1 MQTLTKD
8 HLFVSDEDMKEPYR
22 RRRDEDKTSVAW
34 GQRKLFLTELAFMNI
49 FWDNVK
55 IPNPI
60 VVYAGAAPGTHIPF
74 LLELYP
80 EIAEL
85 HLYDPRDFSVSLKGN
100 SKIHVYQEYF
110 TDETAK
116 KWAEQRDKVLFIS
129 DIRTADYTV
138 AESLDQNEEQIM
150 QDLVMQETWYKIM
163 QPARAMLKFR
173 LPYPGGTRP
182 VQMQYLNGHVMR
194 QPWAP
199 QTSTETRL
207 IPFNSTQPTEPTAS
221 NQINQRTWNC
231 KDYEEQMFYL
241 NAIVRETFKFDCCKD
256 KVWSNQSELTDDF
269 DSAVEIYLWTEYLIK
284 RGSDTSQITPEQ
296 IQILSS
302 LLTTKLNEGKPK
314 KDTLK
319 FLRSNPRA
327 IKERNFARTQGRGSG
342 YGRGYDKGKSNGRGR
357 GRGNQRK

>member
-85 HLYDPRDFSVSLKGN
+85 HLYDPRDFSASLKGN

-116 KWAEQRDKVLFIS
+116 KWSEHKDKVLFIS

-207 IPFNSTQPTEPTAS
+207 IPYTST
-221 NQINQRTWNC
+221 QINQRTWNC

-241 NAIVRETFKFDCCKD
+241 NAIVRETFKFDCCKS
-256 KVWSNQSELTDDF
+256 KEWQSQSELTDDF
-269 DSAVEIYLWTEYLIK
+269 DSAVEIYHWTEYLIK
-284 RGSDTSQITPEQ
+284 RGSKVETITPEQ
-296 IQILSS
+296 IQILSA

-327 IKERNFARTQGRGSG
+327 IKERNFARTQGNGQG
-342 YGRGYDKGKSNGRGR
+342 YGRGSKSNGRGR
-357 GRGNQRK
+357 AGRQRK

>member
-1 MQTLTKD
+1 MITLTRD
-8 HLFVSDEDMKEPYR
+8 HLFVVDEDMKEPYR

-34 GQRKLFLTELAFMNI
+34 GQRKLFLTELAFMNM
-49 FWDNVK
+49 FWDPTT

-80 EIAEL
+80 EISEL
-85 HLYDPRDFSVSLKGN
+85 HLYDPRDFASSLKSN
-100 SKIHVYQEYF
+100 PKIHVYQEYF

-116 KWAEQRDKVLFIS
+116 HWSNNKNVLFIS

-150 QDLVMQETWYKIM
+150 QDLIMQETWYKLM
-163 QPARAMLKFR
+163 QPAQAMLKFR

-182 VQMQYLNGHVMR
+182 NTMQYLNGHVMR

-207 IPFNSTQPTEPTAS
+207 IPFKREEIKSK
-221 NQINQRTWNC
+221 TWNC

-241 NAIVRETFKFDCCKD
+241 NCIVRETFKFDCCNGLN
-256 KVWSNQSELTDDF
+256 NQAELTDDF
-269 DSAVEIYLWTEYLIK
+269 DSAVEIYIWRNYLLK
-284 RGSDTSQITPEQ
+284 RGTADEQITPQQ
-296 IQILSS
+296 IQILSE
-302 LLTTKLNEGKPK
+302 LLTTKLNEGKSQ

-319 FLRSNPRA
+319 YLRSNPRA
-327 IKERNFARTQGRGSG
+327 IKERNFARTN
-342 YGRGYDKGKSNGRGR
+342 SNGRGR
-357 GRGNQRK
+357 GRGRGNNKNSRNNGNGNGRGYRR